1 MAFICMCD
9 TVTSLS
15 LNLTVP
21 VWMVDERQV
30 LCQLSCGCVQ
40 DNFFG
45 GGVVMGK
52 SLPALSKYFTTYPP
66 VDLSQHKLPGKLLS
80 QTTSYHRHP

>member
-9 TVTSLS
+9 AVTSLS

-21 VWMVDERQV
+21 AWMVDERQV

-40 DNFFG
+40 DNFFWAG
-45 GGVVMGK
+45 GGHGK
-52 SLPALSKYFTTYPP
+52 ESACPKQIFHNIPLPA
-66 VDLSQHKLPGKLLS
+66 
-80 QTTSYHRHP
+80 